1 MKITSRVFLLAL
13 GGLGIIALISCEKK
27 DLTAIPVLTTNAV
40 SFITSV
46 TATCGGN
53 ISDDGGATIRE
64 RGVCWSTE
72 QTPTE
77 NDNKITDGEG
87 IGNFTSNITGLQ
99 ANTSYYVRAYA
110 INSEGTG
117 YGDALSFTTNI
128 TATDIDGNVYNT
140 IKIGSQVWMAENLN
154 VRHYRNGDAIPNV
167 SGEQWDDLVTGAY
180 CIYDNSNDIRSIY
193 GLLYNWYAV
202 DDSRN
207 ICPEGWHIPT
217 MNEWE
222 TLAAA
227 GLELK
232 ETGTTHWMS
241 PNTCGPNSSG
251 FEALPG
257 GNCGYNGNF
266 NALTEAGYWWS
277 ANEDDSENAWL
288 SIMSNHNPGLSGWL
302 NMYKW
307 GGSSVRCIQ
316 D

>member
-1 MKITSRVFLLAL
+1 MKITSRVYLLVMA
-13 GGLGIIALISCEKK
+13 GLSIIAMISCEKK
-27 DLTAIPVLTTNAV
+27 DLANIPVLTTNAL

-53 ISDDGGATIRE
+53 ISDGGGARVTK
-64 RGVCWSTE
+64 RGICWSTE

-77 NDNKITDGEG
+77 NDNKITNGEG

-110 INSEGTG
+110 VNSEGTG
-117 YGDALSFTTNI
+117 YGNTLSFTTNI

-154 VRHYRNGDAIPNV
+154 VTHYRNGDPIPNV

-180 CIYDNSNDIRSIY
+180 CSYDNKEDNRSTY
-193 GLLYNWYAV
+193 GLLYNWHAV

-217 MNEWE
+217 LDEWE
-222 TLAAA
+222 TLAGT
-227 GLELK
+227 GLEVK
-232 ETGTTHWMS
+232 ETGTAHWAA
-241 PNTCGPNSSG
+241 PNFCSPNSSG

-257 GNCGYNGNF
+257 GNCGFDGNF
-266 NALTEAGYWWS
+266 NAITVAGYWWT
-277 ANEDDSENAWL
+277 ANEDNIEISWMYMISRSNSGIFSSMDKWAGC
-288 SIMSNHNPGLSGWL
+288 SI
-302 NMYKW
+302 
-307 GGSSVRCIQ
+307 RCIQ